1 MTALQEA
8 THALTYPT
16 TTSFIR
22 GYWHVGCMEKKKYST
37 EDNVNVMSFFARTQ
51 ARRKKENLLIKRKFS
66 VFRLKCNSLDRYRLG
81 VSKNRYQ

>member
-37 EDNVNVMSFFARTQ
+37 EDNVNVMSFFCENSG
-51 ARRKKENLLIKRKFS
+51 KKEKGKHAYKKK
-66 VFRLKCNSLDRYRLG
+66 VFRIQVK
-81 VSKNRYQ
+81 V